1 VQIEPMK
8 QFLVQ
13 KIIAVPIVTLPGGL
27 PVDLS
32 ITNSVLFMII
42 SASVISLF
50 FMFASKGNLVPGR
63 LQALAELSYELI
75 DRSLTGSMI
84 GERGRPFLP
93 FIFAIFSLIATVNVL
108 GLLPGSFT
116 PTSQLSI
123 TITLALISFTSVI
136 VVGVLRHGPGM
147 FKLFVPA
154 GISVPLAI
162 VLAPIEFVLFFVRPV
177 TLSMRLFGNMVGG
190 HVVLYMFAAFVV
202 SLGLFSTRGG
212 FATLGVAGSLL
223 SLAVVV
229 ALYALE
235 LIVAVLQAYV
245 FAALTCLY
253 LADVVNLDR
262 GH

>member
-1 VQIEPMK
+1 MK

-116 PTSQLSI
+116 PT
-123 TITLALISFTSVI
+123 
-136 VVGVLRHGPGM
+136 
-147 FKLFVPA
+147 
-154 GISVPLAI
+154 
-162 VLAPIEFVLFFVRPV
+162 
-177 TLSMRLFGNMVGG
+177 
-190 HVVLYMFAAFVV
+190 
-202 SLGLFSTRGG
+202 
-212 FATLGVAGSLL
+212 
-223 SLAVVV
+223 
-229 ALYALE
+229 
-235 LIVAVLQAYV
+235 
-245 FAALTCLY
+245 
-253 LADVVNLDR
+253 
-262 GH
+262 